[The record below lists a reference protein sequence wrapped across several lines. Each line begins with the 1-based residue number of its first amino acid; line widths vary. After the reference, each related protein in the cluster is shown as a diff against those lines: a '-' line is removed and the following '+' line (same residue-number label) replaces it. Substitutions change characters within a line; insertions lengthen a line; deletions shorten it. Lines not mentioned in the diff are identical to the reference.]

1 MATTYHPVKS
11 YFSPN
16 RIQLVGKE
24 IVKDCAED
32 RVRALELYEYFRV
45 KVDSNP
51 DDDKSKTEM
60 VKALELSME
69 ANNRKLKMLD
79 TMVKLAIHKDKTQP
93 AKNADR
99 ELSDL
104 SFEDFNKAKQ

>member
-32 RVRALELYEYFRV
+32 RVRALELYEYFRA
-45 KVDSNP
+45 KVDSDP
-51 DDDKSKTEM
+51 EDDKSKTEM

-69 ANNRKLKMLD
+69 ANSRKLKMLD
-79 TMVKLAIHKDKTQP
+79 TMVKLAIHKDKIQP
-93 AKNADR
+93 PKSTDK
-99 ELSDL
+99 ELSNL
-104 SFEDFNKAKQ
+104 SFEDFNKVNR

>member
-1 MATTYHPVKS
+1 
-11 YFSPN
+11 
-16 RIQLVGKE
+16 
-24 IVKDCAED
+24 
-32 RVRALELYEYFRV
+32 
-45 KVDSNP
+45 
-51 DDDKSKTEM
+51 
-60 VKALELSME
+60 ME